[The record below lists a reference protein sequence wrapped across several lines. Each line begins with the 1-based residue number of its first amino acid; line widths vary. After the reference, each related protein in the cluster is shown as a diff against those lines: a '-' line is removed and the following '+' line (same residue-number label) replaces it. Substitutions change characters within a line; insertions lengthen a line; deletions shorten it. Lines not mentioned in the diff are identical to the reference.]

1 MEKRVI
7 SKEEFEDMSLSEIRN
22 VLEEETEF
30 KEFETAIREIG
41 TLVNRNP
48 LYKESWQLL
57 KKRLDR
63 SLIQIIIE

>member
-1 MEKRVI
+1 MEKRVV
-7 SKEEFEDMSLSEIRN
+7 SKEEFKNMSLSERRN
-22 VLEEETEF
+22 VLEQETEF

-48 LYKESWQLL
+48 LYKKSWQLL

-63 SLIQIIIE
+63 SLIQIIVE

>member
-7 SKEEFEDMSLSEIRN
+7 SKEEFKNMSLSERRN
-22 VLEEETEF
+22 VLEQETEF
-30 KEFETAIREIG
+30 KEFETAIGEIG

-48 LYKESWQLL
+48 LYKKSWQLL

-63 SLIQIIIE
+63 SLIQIIVE

>member
-7 SKEEFEDMSLSEIRN
+7 SKEEFKNMSLSERRN
-22 VLEEETEF
+22 VLEQETEF

-48 LYKESWQLL
+48 LYKKSWQLL

-63 SLIQIIIE
+63 SLIQIIVE